1 MENNINSTSHLSVP
15 NLSIKLEELRNSLRP
30 GQQQLASWTAGKM
43 AISAVPGAGKSH
55 SLAVAAAMMI
65 AQYRLHPR
73 KQLIIVTYTRS
84 AAAGIKAK
92 IKERLKELKIPQTGF
107 MVQTLHG
114 LALNIATR
122 NPDLS
127 QLNLETSTVIIPTPS
142 HRVIRSSVEKWIS
155 GNPRRYQLLL
165 EGAEF
170 DGEETERLRRQSVL
184 RTEVLP
190 KLAHTIIRE
199 AKSSGLNPEKVW
211 ELSDYSQEH
220 YQILAIAAG
229 LYEQYQI
236 VMRSLDFI
244 DYDDMILG
252 ALNVIENP
260 KIRQVWQQQIFADRK
275 SVV

>member
-142 HRVIRSSVEKWIS
+142 HRVIRSSVEK
-155 GNPRRYQLLL
+155 
-165 EGAEF
+165 
-170 DGEETERLRRQSVL
+170 
-184 RTEVLP
+184 
-190 KLAHTIIRE
+190 
-199 AKSSGLNPEKVW
+199 
-211 ELSDYSQEH
+211 
-220 YQILAIAAG
+220 
-229 LYEQYQI
+229 
-236 VMRSLDFI
+236 
-244 DYDDMILG
+244 
-252 ALNVIENP
+252 
-260 KIRQVWQQQIFADRK
+260 
-275 SVV
+275 